1 MKESTRRQRARI
13 KKKMQAEGL
22 LQPDKKRLDR
32 KKFIKEIEEEWSHRE
47 DKFQC
52 TMMLYRAAQWMF
64 THGKGISGVSLEAV
78 GAAKIFKIAMTIYNK
93 RAEIKTLG
101 DEYEAIKDIMAM

>member
-1 MKESTRRQRARI
+1 MKKSTRRQRAEI
-13 KKKMQAEGL
+13 KKQMQAKGL
-22 LQPDKKRLDR
+22 LPLDKKKLNR
-32 KKFIKEIEEEWSHRE
+32 KKFIEEIKEDWRRRE
-47 DKFQC
+47 DNFQC

-78 GAAKIFKIAMTIYNK
+78 GAAKIFKIAMTIYDK

-101 DEYEAIKDIMAM
+101 DEYEAIKEIMAM

>member
-1 MKESTRRQRARI
+1 MKESTRRQRAKI
-13 KKKMQAEGL
+13 KKQMQAEGL

-52 TMMLYRAAQWMF
+52 TMMLYRAA
-64 THGKGISGVSLEAV
+64 
-78 GAAKIFKIAMTIYNK
+78 
-93 RAEIKTLG
+93 
-101 DEYEAIKDIMAM
+101 